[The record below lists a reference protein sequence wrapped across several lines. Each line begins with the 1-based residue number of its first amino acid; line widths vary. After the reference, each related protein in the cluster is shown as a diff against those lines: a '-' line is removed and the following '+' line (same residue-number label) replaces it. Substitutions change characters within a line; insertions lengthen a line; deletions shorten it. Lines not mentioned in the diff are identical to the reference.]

1 VNPFFYVLI
10 FLYLCILHVLNTF
23 VFVNISIWC
32 RYNAH
37 LCIFYTYICVCV
49 HTYTCGCVYVCVPVC
64 ITIQFQ
70 KVIGRWLGQK
80 NKKKEAFA
88 IKITS
93 VIIQDVWRVIV
104 IGLHQ
109 FATTYRCVCVCV
121 RVFVCVRA
129 RAFVC
134 LCVCVFCVCV
144 CVFDKRERDKE
155 RWVHGV
161 TWNGVWCTHARLHI
175 EFLRSSSL

>member
-1 VNPFFYVLI
+1 M
-10 FLYLCILHVLNTF
+10 
-23 VFVNISIWC
+23 
-32 RYNAH
+32 
-37 LCIFYTYICVCV
+37 
-49 HTYTCGCVYVCVPVC
+49 
-64 ITIQFQ
+64 
-70 KVIGRWLGQK
+70 
-80 NKKKEAFA
+80 
-88 IKITS
+88 
-93 VIIQDVWRVIV
+93 

-161 TWNGVWCTHARLHI
+161 TWNGVRCTHARLHI
-175 EFLRSSSL
+175 EFVRSSSL